1 MLTLGNLKKLSE
13 LTENDMILVY
23 TADGVKAISSQL
35 FGAAVSPTTLYE
47 RFAKSISSIFN
58 AEKISTS
65 NKVQRYLLGDTSNE
79 VYMEINKT
87 DIVWYESEVS
97 MTDDLPQTEQYV
109 DMSGKPVYWSEDPD
123 SGERSEDGYPWKAA
137 SGKKI
142 HMTYEE
148 TLYPVI
154 CYKYVVKTLKK
165 SILGEN
171 GLTDEYFFGSRQS
184 GIIKKTDT
192 EFIFSMSIGGQ
203 ECGIKVVVDKT
214 TGDISGEL
222 LGLWDGI
229 NDIDP
234 SQRLTKDS
242 IKRFMYEDQDL
253 NSYNT
258 PIMLD
263 TSNRIGWYLMED
275 TSNKVFSYIKD
286 GEIIVRRA
294 RVKRN
299 ISTGNPISSQAKNIY
314 GNLLYWTENMNNGGS
329 ISAYGYPLKNGAHV
343 FLTTEETDNPAYVYE
358 YDYDD
363 LLKMSY
369 DSQNGIEQEFKD
381 ASGNIGKLFLSQSG
395 FNATFVDN
403 TGEKETSIIM
413 NGTSGTLSGDWK
425 VRKDDKTTFD
435 IVPKELPEIP
445 EGIKNPMLSIQNG
458 NIVWVETPK
467 ELESYVSSTPDSEL
481 NVTVQLENNKT
492 YVIQQESGE
501 INLNVQIPDVEN
513 NTVIRSRVFVPSTDI
528 SITWGSNIIGTDSS
542 KVVNESGNTEFIL
555 THYKGL
561 NDSIYLTKL

>member
-1 MLTLGNLKKLSE
+1 MLTLGNLKRLSE
-13 LTENDMILVY
+13 LTENDMILVH
-23 TADGVKAISSQL
+23 TTDGVKAITSQV
-35 FGAAVSPTTLYE
+35 FGAAVSPTILYE
-47 RFAKSISSIFN
+47 RFAKSISSVFN

-65 NKVQRYLLGDTSNE
+65 NKVQRYLKKDTSDE
-79 VYMEINKT
+79 VYMEIDKT
-87 DIVWYESEVS
+87 NITWYKSKVIMQGE
-97 MTDDLPQTEQYV
+97 TPATEQYK
-109 DMSGKPVYWSEDPD
+109 DMSGKDVYWSEDPN

-148 TLYPVI
+148 TPYPVM
-154 CYKYVVKTLKK
+154 CYKYEIKTLKK

-171 GLTDEYFFGSRQS
+171 ELTDEYFFGSRQS

-192 EFIFSMSIGGQ
+192 EFIFSMSIGEQ

-275 TSNKVFSYIKD
+275 TTNKVFSYIKD

-299 ISTGNPISSQAKNIY
+299 TSTGEPISSQATNIY

-329 ISAYGYPLKNGAHV
+329 ISAYGYPMKNGVSV
-343 FLTTEETDNPAYVYE
+343 FLTTESTEFPAYTFE

-369 DSQNGIEQEFKD
+369 DSQNGIKQEFKD
-381 ASGNIGKLFLSQSG
+381 ASGNIGKLFLSPSG
-395 FNATFVDN
+395 FNAMFVDN
-403 TGEKETSIIM
+403 AGEKETSIIM

-445 EGIKNPMLSIQNG
+445 EGMKNPMLSIQDG
-458 NIVWVETPK
+458 SIVWVETPK
-467 ELESYVSSTPDSEL
+467 ELESYTTSVPDEDL
-481 NVTVQLENNKT
+481 NVFIQLENNK
-492 YVIQQESGE
+492 VFIIQQESGE
-501 INLNVQIPDVEN
+501 VKLNPQVPDAGDN
-513 NTVIRSRVFVPSTDI
+513 IVIRSRVFVPSSDI
-528 SITWGSNIIGTDSS
+528 SIVWGSNVIGTDDS
-542 KVVNESGNTEFIL
+542 KAINESGNTEFVL

-561 NDSIYLTKL
+561 NDSVYLTKL